1 LEYALSGGLVLLAA
15 FVLINTEV
23 GSELDVLRELKKI
36 EGVEEAVA
44 LYGAYDILLRVAS
57 KSMEEL
63 KRIITWDIR
72 KMSRVRSTLTMII
85 NEGKVVLDDQSML
98 YTML

>member
-1 LEYALSGGLVLLAA
+1 MLAA

-23 GSELDVLRELKKI
+23 GSELDVLRELEKI

-85 NEGKVVLDDQSML
+85 NEGKVVLDDQSL
-98 YTML
+98 LHTML